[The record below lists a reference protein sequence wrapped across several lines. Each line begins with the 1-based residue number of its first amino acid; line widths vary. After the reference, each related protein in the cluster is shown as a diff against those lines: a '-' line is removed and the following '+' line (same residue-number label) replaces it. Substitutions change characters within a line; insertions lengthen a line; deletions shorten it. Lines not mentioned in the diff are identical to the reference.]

1 MFTDTKAGA
10 ASKPTPHEEAFAE
23 ASEALQTVATGAM
36 ALFSAIYNLIEG
48 ASKNTDVKASSPAAD
63 QDDHSV
69 AGPTDVPAPEPP
81 KAEPAPALQ
90 TDPAPMPEAKPAIT
104 PDDITKACVALIKR
118 KRENSHRIQ
127 ALLQTYGV
135 SQMSALDPAKYE
147 AFMADLGALGE

>member
-1 MFTDTKAGA
+1 MSTETKAGA
-10 ASKPTPHEEAFAE
+10 ASKPTPREEAFAE

-36 ALFSAIYNLIEG
+36 ALFSAIYNLIEE
-48 ASKNTDVKASSPAAD
+48 ASKSTDGKASSPAAD

-69 AGPTDVPAPEPP
+69 AEPTDA
-81 KAEPAPALQ
+81 PAPAPQ
-90 TDPAPMPEAKPAIT
+90 TDPAPVPEAKPAIT
-104 PDDITKACVALIKR
+104 PDDITEACVALIKR
-118 KRENSHRIQ
+118 KRENSQRIQ

>member
-1 MFTDTKAGA
+1 MSTETKAGA
-10 ASKPTPHEEAFAE
+10 ASKPTPREEAFAE

-36 ALFSAIYNLIEG
+36 ALFSAIYNLIEE
-48 ASKNTDVKASSPAAD
+48 ASKSTDGKASSPAAD

-69 AGPTDVPAPEPP
+69 AEPTDA
-81 KAEPAPALQ
+81 PAPAPQ
-90 TDPAPMPEAKPAIT
+90 TDPAPVPEAKPAIT
-104 PDDITKACVALIKR
+104 PDDITKVCVALIKR
-118 KRENSHRIQ
+118 KRENSQRIQ

>member
-1 MFTDTKAGA
+1 MSTETKAGA
-10 ASKPTPHEEAFAE
+10 ASKPTPREEAFAE

-36 ALFSAIYNLIEG
+36 ALFSAIYNLIEE
-48 ASKNTDVKASSPAAD
+48 ASKSTDGKASSPAAD

-69 AGPTDVPAPEPP
+69 AEPTDA
-81 KAEPAPALQ
+81 PAPAPQ
-90 TDPAPMPEAKPAIT
+90 TDPAPVPEAKPAIT

-118 KRENSHRIQ
+118 KRENSQRIQ

-135 SQMSALDPAKYE
+135 SQMSALDPAKHE

>member
-1 MFTDTKAGA
+1 MSTETKAGA
-10 ASKPTPHEEAFAE
+10 ASKPTPREEAFAE

-36 ALFSAIYNLIEG
+36 ALFSAIYNLIEE
-48 ASKNTDVKASSPAAD
+48 ASKSTDGKASSPAAD

-69 AGPTDVPAPEPP
+69 AEPTDA
-81 KAEPAPALQ
+81 PAPAPQ
-90 TDPAPMPEAKPAIT
+90 TDPAPVPEAKPAIT

-118 KRENSHRIQ
+118 KRENSQRIQ

>member
-1 MFTDTKAGA
+1 MSTETKAGA
-10 ASKPTPHEEAFAE
+10 ASKPTPREEAFAE
-23 ASEALQTVATGAM
+23 ASEALQTVATSAM
-36 ALFSAIYNLIEG
+36 ALFSAIYDLIEE
-48 ASKNTDVKASSPAAD
+48 ASKSTDGKASSPAAD

-69 AGPTDVPAPEPP
+69 AEPTDAPAPEPP
-81 KAEPAPALQ
+81 KAEPAPVS
-90 TDPAPMPEAKPAIT
+90 EAKPAIT

-118 KRENSHRIQ
+118 KRENSQRIQ